1 MDLPGSRKPEA
12 GFYTSL
18 GLSPGGPCAK
28 TLTQAWASPLNLP
41 LVTYPCAAV
50 LLGQTSCSLFASSVP
65 NICSLSCLVLSQ
77 GLVTSFSWPS
87 MNSHWASESQWEVRW
102 WPLLIPGQRV
112 HSEEGRP
119 ESSHSYRSPLP
130 RPTVW
135 PSGPRP
141 GGSLEWAS
149 SVTPLPQ
156 AFPTLW
162 LCRLVLPLEHT
173 ITPPCSDT
181 GFGGD
186 HKNPG
191 GKARLCPG
199 GTGHS
204 ERGELKC

>member
-1 MDLPGSRKPEA
+1 MGTTLKSTSGDLSLCRSLAWSDQLQSLCFQLPKYLLTELPGS
-12 GFYTSL
+12 
-18 GLSPGGPCAK
+18 
-28 TLTQAWASPLNLP
+28 QV
-41 LVTYPCAAV
+41 LVA
-50 LLGQTSCSLFASSVP
+50 
-65 NICSLSCLVLSQ
+65 
-77 GLVTSFSWPS
+77 SFSWPS
-87 MNSHWASESQWEVRW
+87 MNSHWAPESQWEARW

-119 ESSHSYRSPLP
+119 ESSHSYRYPLP
-130 RPTVW
+130 QPTVW

-141 GGSLEWAS
+141 GGSLAWAS

-173 ITPPCSDT
+173 ITLPCSDT

-186 HKNPG
+186 HENPG

-199 GTGHS
+199 RTGHS
-204 ERGELKC
+204 QRGELT